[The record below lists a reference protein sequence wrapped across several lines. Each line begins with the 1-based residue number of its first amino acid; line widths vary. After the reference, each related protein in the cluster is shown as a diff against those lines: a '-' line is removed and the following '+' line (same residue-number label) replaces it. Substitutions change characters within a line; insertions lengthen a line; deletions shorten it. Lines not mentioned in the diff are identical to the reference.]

1 MAQNLYQFLKNI
13 GISQKEV
20 NVYIYLLS
28 VESALPMEIAKETNL
43 KRSTV
48 YVILELLKEKGL
60 VREVERGKRSAYI
73 SEDPERIRFL
83 LEQLRLQ
90 TENSIKGLNII
101 IPQLK
106 ATLRKEG
113 EPPLIRFFEGEKAVQ
128 VSMEELADNP
138 KFRKE
143 LNYDV
148 FPLEL
153 IYKLFQRKNLRK
165 YINLRIHNNENFKIL
180 YTSDEGGL
188 TNAETH
194 GQEAIKIDQKEF
206 PLSCDIAIFE
216 DEVRI
221 HMLGK
226 PIYGI
231 LIKNLELAQTLTS
244 IIKLAIKGAKVN

>member
-1 MAQNLYQFLKNI
+1 MSQNLYQFLKNI

-20 NVYIYLLS
+20 SVYMYLLS

-48 YVILELLKEKGL
+48 YVVLDLLKEKGL
-60 VREVERGKRSAYI
+60 VREIQRGKRCAYI

-83 LEQLRLQ
+83 LEELKLQ

-106 ATLRKEG
+106 ATVRKEG

-128 VSMEELADNP
+128 VSMEELANNP
-138 KFRKE
+138 KFRTNM
-143 LNYDV
+143 NYDV

-153 IYKLFQRKNLRK
+153 VYKLFRHKDLRK
-165 YINLRIHNNENFKIL
+165 YIDLRLRHNEQFKIL
-180 YTSDEGGL
+180 YTSDEGELSGE
-188 TNAETH
+188 ETH
-194 GQEAIKIDQKEF
+194 GQEALKIDQKEF

-221 HMLGK
+221 HMLGQT
-226 PIYGI
+226 IYGI
-231 LIKNLELAQTLTS
+231 LIKNAELAQTLTS
-244 IIKLAIKGAKVN
+244 IIKLAIKGAKSK

>member
-1 MAQNLYQFLKNI
+1 MSQNLYQFLKNI

-20 NVYIYLLS
+20 SVYLYLLS
-28 VESALPMEIAKETNL
+28 VESALPMEIAKETHL

-48 YVILELLKEKGL
+48 YLILELLKEKGL

-83 LEQLRLQ
+83 LEKLKLQ
-90 TENSIKGLNII
+90 TESSIKSLNII

-113 EPPLIRFFEGEKAVQ
+113 EPPLIRFFEGERAVQ
-128 VSMEELADNP
+128 VSMEELVGNP
-138 KFRKE
+138 KFRRE
-143 LNYDV
+143 LNYDA
-148 FPLEL
+148 FSLEL
-153 IYKLFQRKNLRK
+153 VYKLFQHKNLRK
-165 YINLRIHNNENFKIL
+165 YIDLRTRQNNYFKLL
-180 YTSDEGGL
+180 YTSDEGEL
-188 TNAETH
+188 SKAEVH

-206 PLSCDIAIFE
+206 PITCDISIFE
-216 DEVRI
+216 DEVRF

-231 LIKNLELAQTLTS
+231 LIKNQELAQTLIS
-244 IIKLAIKGAKVN
+244 IFKLAMKGAKTK